1 MKIGTK
7 QTFGHNAWSNEQS
20 YHSIYQIVMIKVFKN
35 NNKYT
40 QVMEK

>member
-1 MKIGTK
+1 MKISPK

-20 YHSIYQIVMIKVFKN
+20 YHLIVMIKVFKN